1 MPSQV
6 ILSVISMVLHSDVPL
21 HSALFTKI
29 TAAMLLTVVVVV
41 VVALVVHRCMMR
53 RCTSTRSLAGMTAIV
68 TGASA
73 GIGKETAKDLAKR
86 GARVILAC
94 RNQTKAQLVADY
106 IISVTGNKN
115 VVVCLLDTSDLSS
128 VRSFA
133 EEVLKTEGAIHIL
146 VNNAG
151 IGGKEIQEITC
162 DGFDLT
168 MATNY
173 YGHFLLTN
181 LLLKRLK
188 ESAPS
193 RVVNV
198 SSLAHFFVWRL
209 NLKDLNF
216 KKRSYSLLKAYS
228 QSKLCNIL
236 FSLELAEKLRGSGVV
251 VNSLHPGTINS
262 EFVRDEMVMSW
273 WRKPFLLFARIMLRL
288 LGKDSELGAQTTIH
302 LAVSEEVEGVTG
314 KYFDECKEATS
325 SWLAQ
330 NSGLAKALWE
340 ITEADVQ
347 LAPCEIFY

>member
-1 MPSQV
+1 MSNSMQSF
-6 ILSVISMVLHSDVPL
+6 ISFSGVISTVLHPGIAL
-21 HSALFTKI
+21 HSALFTT
-29 TAAMLLTVVVVV
+29 TAAMLVPMVVGVMVVVV
-41 VVALVVHRCMMR
+41 VVHRCMMR
-53 RCTSTRSLAGMTAIV
+53 RCISTRSLAGMTAIV

-73 GIGKETAKDLAKR
+73 
-86 GARVILAC
+86 
-94 RNQTKAQLVADY
+94 DY

-115 VVVCLLDTSDLSS
+115 VVVYLLDTSDLSS

-133 EEVLKTEGAIHIL
+133 KDVLKTEGSIHIL

-151 IGGKEIQEITC
+151 IGGKEIQEMTR
-162 DGFDLT
+162 DGFELT

-198 SSLAHFFVWRL
+198 SSLAHLFVWQL

-216 KKRSYSLLKAYS
+216 KKRSYSLLRAYS

-236 FSLELAEKLRGSGVV
+236 FSLELAEKLHGSGVV

-288 LGKDSELGAQTTIH
+288 FGKDSELGAQTTIH

-325 SWLAQ
+325 SWLARDR
-330 NSGLAKALWE
+330 GLAKALWE

-347 LAPCEIFY
+347 LAPNEIFY

>member
-6 ILSVISMVLHSDVPL
+6 ILSVISMVLHPDVPL

-68 TGASA
+68 TGAS
-73 GIGKETAKDLAKR
+73 
-86 GARVILAC
+86 
-94 RNQTKAQLVADY
+94 ADY

-347 LAPCEIFY
+347 LAPSEIFY

>member
-1 MPSQV
+1 MLVP
-6 ILSVISMVLHSDVPL
+6 MVVGV
-21 HSALFTKI
+21 
-29 TAAMLLTVVVVV
+29 MVVVV
-41 VVALVVHRCMMR
+41 VVHRCMMR
-53 RCTSTRSLAGMTAIV
+53 RCISTRSLAGMTAIV

-94 RNQTKAQLVADY
+94 RNRMKAQAVADY

-115 VVVCLLDTSDLSS
+115 VVVYLLDTSDLSS

-133 EEVLKTEGAIHIL
+133 KDVLKTEGSIHIL

-151 IGGKEIQEITC
+151 IGGKEIQEMTR
-162 DGFDLT
+162 DGFELT

-198 SSLAHFFVWRL
+198 SSLAHLFVWQL

-216 KKRSYSLLKAYS
+216 KKRSYSLLRAYS

-236 FSLELAEKLRGSGVV
+236 FSLELAEKLHGSGVV

-288 LGKDSELGAQTTIH
+288 FGKDSELGAQTTIH

-325 SWLAQ
+325 SWLARDR
-330 NSGLAKALWE
+330 GLAKALWE

-347 LAPCEIFY
+347 LAPNEIFY